1 VPYASQEA
9 RRDLLGSVA
18 DAIEEVGRALA
29 SLGDAYDQLD
39 EHTADVLEEQLF
51 RPAQAAYARA
61 QRTHSGFA
69 ERHGLESRTFEPVS
83 AGAPSRGI
91 RAFVEEAIESLEE
104 ADNILA
110 ELQDSMMP
118 VEVGDAELRAGL
130 ADVRARLADLP
141 ERGRQLLRTLGR

>member
-1 VPYASQEA
+1 MPYASQEA
-9 RRDLLGSVA
+9 RRDLLASVA
-18 DAIEEVGRALA
+18 EAIEEIGRALA

-39 EHTADVLEEQLF
+39 ERTADALEEQLF
-51 RPAQAAYARA
+51 RPGQAAYARA
-61 QRTHSGFA
+61 QRTYSAFA
-69 ERHGLESRTFEPVS
+69 DRHGLEGRTFEPQS

-91 RAFVEEAIESLEE
+91 RAFVEDAIESLEE

>member
-1 VPYASQEA
+1 MPYASQEA
-9 RRDLLGSVA
+9 RRDLLASVA
-18 DAIEEVGRALA
+18 EAIEEVGRALA

-69 ERHGLESRTFEPVS
+69 GRHALESRTFEPVS

-118 VEVGDAELRAGL
+118 VEVGDAEL
-130 ADVRARLADLP
+130 
-141 ERGRQLLRTLGR
+141 